1 MDVALILNLKVE
13 EYGREMY
20 KIAKVFQGM
29 KKEADKDKKGHS
41 RLKDSKAKE
50 VPEAEMAAVVVA
62 KTVQDQ
68 IRDFKV
74 CCGNYYLSAV
84 HSLLIGCYVG
94 A

>member
-1 MDVALILNLKVE
+1 MVVALTLNFKVE

-20 KIAKVFQGM
+20 KIAKVFQAM

-41 RLKDSKAKE
+41 RLKDTKAKE
-50 VPEAEMAAVVVA
+50 APEVEMAAVVVA

-74 CCGNYYLSAV
+74 CCGNYLSAV
-84 HSLLIGCYVG
+84 HSLSVGCYVG